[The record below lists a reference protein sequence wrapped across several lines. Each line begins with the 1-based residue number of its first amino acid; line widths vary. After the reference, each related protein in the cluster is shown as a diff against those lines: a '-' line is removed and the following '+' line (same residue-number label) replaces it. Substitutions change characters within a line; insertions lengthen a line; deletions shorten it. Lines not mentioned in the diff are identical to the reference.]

1 MSLEKLLGKVEED
14 AKKEI
19 EALKKESAV
28 ELEKMDVEKK
38 QQMEELRKDKEKE
51 LDSEREK
58 VLLDYE
64 KEKEFQ
70 LNMELLKT
78 KKQLL
83 EEASLAAK
91 KSVGDSAKEQKH
103 EMLRKKVQEV
113 EGVIGEKSLVFVASG
128 KKREMS
134 GIFQGVPVE
143 NIIEKGNVKNDSFV
157 IEGKKFVFRVSLD
170 EIVDQ
175 LIQKEKDFFA
185 NLLFKK

>member
-19 EALKKESAV
+19 ETLKEESAV

-38 QQMEELRKDKEKE
+38 QQMEELRKEKEKE

-64 KEKEFQ
+64 KEREFQ

-83 EEASLAAK
+83 EEASLSAK
-91 KSVGDSAKEQKH
+91 KSVGDSAKEQKQ
-103 EMLRKKVQEV
+103 EMLRKKVREV
-113 EGVIGEKSLVFVASG
+113 EDVIGEKSLVFVASG

-134 GIFQGVPVE
+134 DIFQGIPVK
-143 NIIEKGNVKNDSFV
+143 NIVEKSSIKNDSFV
-157 IEGKKFVFRVSLD
+157 IEGKKFVFRVSLN
-170 EIVDQ
+170 EIVAQ
-175 LIQKEKDFFA
+175 IIEKEKDFFA
-185 NLLFKK
+185 GLLFKK